1 MMDAVDFLYEMVKL
15 PSLSTHEYL
24 VSGLLRKRMKSLGLP
39 AYIDAAGNAVS
50 AKPEEKASCDLLI
63 FSHMDTVYPLLPHKR
78 TEKSLFGRGS
88 VDAKGPLCA
97 LLHAYAEVKDELPYS
112 VVFAGVT
119 EEESTTSRGVRHL
132 PTYVNPR
139 TALLG
144 EPSNM
149 NGVTLAYKGRLV
161 ARISAKGE
169 FSHAATPKD
178 NPIDTL
184 LEFYSTLRS
193 KFPFSS
199 PYKSVTITPTHINFG
214 TTEALNVVPDSG
226 RMTLDIRFPPSV
238 EKSTIEEALISDSRV
253 EVEIGESI
261 VGAEN
266 SMNEP
271 LARALVKSIRASGLT
286 PRYVKKTGSCDMNI
300 LVPMGIPTIA
310 YGPGDSEYD
319 HSNDE
324 QIQIEEYLKSME
336 IIKGALLNLRFKG

>member
-1 MMDAVDFLYEMVKL
+1 MMDAVEFLYEMVKL

-24 VSGLLRKRMKSLGLP
+24 VSGMLRKRMKELGIP
-39 AYIDAAGNAVS
+39 AYIDSAGNAVS
-50 AKPEEKASCDLLI
+50 AKPEEEASCGLLI
-63 FSHMDTVYPLLPHKR
+63 FSHMDTVYPLLPSRR
-78 TEKSLFGRGS
+78 TEKAIFGRGA

-119 EEESTTSRGVRHL
+119 EEESTTSKGARHL
-132 PTYVNPR
+132 LTYVKPK

-144 EPSNM
+144 EPSNL

-161 ARISAKGE
+161 ARISVKGE
-169 FSHAATPKD
+169 FSHAASPKG

-184 LEFYSTLRS
+184 LDFYSQLRA
-193 KFPFSS
+193 KFPVSS
-199 PYKSVTITPTHINFG
+199 PYNSTTITPTHITFG
-214 TTEALNVVPDSG
+214 TPEALNVVPDAG

-238 EKSTIEEALISDSRV
+238 DRKALEDALSSDSRV
-253 EVEIGESI
+253 EVEIRESI
-261 VGAEN
+261 GAAEN

-271 LARALVKSIRASGLT
+271 LARALVKSIRDSSLS
-286 PRYVKKTGSCDMNI
+286 PRYVKKSGSCDMNI

-319 HSNDE
+319 HSSDE
-324 QIQIEEYLKSME
+324 QIQIEDYLKSIE
-336 IIKGALLNLRFKG
+336 VIKGALRNLKFKE

>member
-1 MMDAVDFLYEMVKL
+1 MTDAVDFLYEMVKL

-24 VSGLLRKRMKSLGLP
+24 VSGILRKRMKELGLL

-50 AKPEEKASCDLLI
+50 AKPGEETPCDLLV
-63 FSHMDTVYPLLPHKR
+63 FSHMDTVYPLLPARR
-78 TEKSLFGRGS
+78 TEKSIFGRGA

-119 EEESTTSRGVRHL
+119 EEESTTSKGARHL
-132 PTYVNPR
+132 LTYVKPK

-144 EPSNM
+144 EPSNLS
-149 NGVTLAYKGRLV
+149 GVTLAYKGRLV
-161 ARISAKGE
+161 ARLSVKGE
-169 FSHAATPKD
+169 FSHAATPRD

-184 LEFYSTLRS
+184 LDFYSNLRA
-193 KFPFSS
+193 KFPFST
-199 PYKSVTITPTHINFG
+199 PYKSVTISPTHINFG
-214 TTEALNVVPDSG
+214 TPKALNVVPDVG
-226 RMTLDIRFPPSV
+226 KMTLDIRFPPSV
-238 EKSTIEEALISDSRV
+238 EKSAIEEALTSDSRI
-253 EVEIGESI
+253 EVKISESI
-261 VGAEN
+261 GGAES

-271 LARALVKSIRASGLT
+271 LARALVKSIRDSGLT

-300 LVPMGIPTIA
+300 LVPRGIPTIA

-324 QIQIEEYLKSME
+324 QIRIEDYLKSIE
-336 IIKGALLNLRFKG
+336 VIKGALLNLEFRD